1 MYNYQTELPKLLTK
15 EGVTTIIN
23 TLRDAKRYCIETGEC
38 PVYKITQPGSSWQS
52 QAAVDFLVEMKYLKY
67 TSKAGSRQYWTVA
80 LVN

>member
-1 MYNYQTELPKLLTK
+1 MYDYQTELPKLLTK
-15 EGVTTIIN
+15 EGVTIIIN
-23 TLRDAKRYCIETGEC
+23 TLRDAKRYCIESGEC

-67 TSKAGSRQYWTVA
+67 VTKQKERIA